1 MALEFQLPKISANVE
16 SETLTAWL
24 KNEGDHVKAGEPL
37 VEVTTE
43 KACVEVESPCSG
55 VLRRILAP
63 EKSILP
69 VGYIIAIICDD
80 AGEPLPDVSAENEA
94 LMEKLRASS
103 GRKRRKRAG
112 RSAGREGRVRAT
124 PAARRRARELGIDLS
139 RLKNEDVEVVT
150 ETMVEEFHAAN
161 SS

>member
-1 MALEFQLPKISANVE
+1 MAFKFQLPKISANVE

-24 KNEGDHVKAGEPL
+24 KNEGDCVTAGEPI
-37 VEVTTE
+37 VEVTTD

-55 VLRRILAP
+55 ILRKVLAA

-80 AGEPLPDVSAENEA
+80 ADEPLPDVSAENEA

-103 GRKRRKRAG
+103 GRKTRKRAG
-112 RSAGREGRVRAT
+112 RSGRRKERIRAT
-124 PAARRRARELGIDLS
+124 PAARRRARELGVDLG
-139 RLKNEDVEVVT
+139 RIKREDVAVVT
-150 ETMVEEFHAAN
+150 ETMVEEFHAEN